1 MNVDDGV
8 DLVGALRRLIDSL
21 RVASDDALGLP
32 EEFEEAD
39 DVGGVKPGR
48 LRGRGRVA
56 GDVAASRERVF
67 TSKPAVCCAI

>member
-1 MNVDDGV
+1 MMGV

-67 TSKPAVCCAI
+67 KACGVLRDIARVE